1 MITAYIGTGLLLTAY
16 FALYFG
22 KTNKWFL
29 ILDIVASI
37 LLTFH
42 ALEIKDIPF
51 TLVNGIIAFTLVAK
65 LIKDYY
71 VKNR

>member
-1 MITAYIGTGLLLTAY
+1 MIGYIGTVLLLVAY

-29 ILDIVASI
+29 ILDIIASI
-37 LLTFH
+37 LLTVH
-42 ALEIKDIPF
+42 ALEIKDAPF
-51 TLVNGIIAFTLVAK
+51 TLVNGIIALTLIAK

-71 VKNR
+71 AKNR

>member
-1 MITAYIGTGLLLTAY
+1 MIGYIGTVLLLVAY

-29 ILDIVASI
+29 ILDIIASI
-37 LLTFH
+37 LLTVH

-51 TLVNGIIAFTLVAK
+51 TLVNGIIALTLIAK

-71 VKNR
+71 AKNS

>member
-1 MITAYIGTGLLLTAY
+1 MIAYIGTVLLLVAY
-16 FALYFG
+16 FALLFG

-29 ILDIVASI
+29 IIDIVASI
-37 LLTFH
+37 LLTYH
-42 ALEIKDIPF
+42 AFEINDTPF
-51 TLVNGIIAFTLVAK
+51 LLVNSIIASTLIAK

>member
-1 MITAYIGTGLLLTAY
+1 MIGYIGTVLLLVAY

-29 ILDIVASI
+29 ISDIIASI
-37 LLTFH
+37 LLTVH
-42 ALEIKDIPF
+42 ALEIKDTPF
-51 TLVNGIIAFTLVAK
+51 TLVNGIIALTLIAK

-71 VKNR
+71 AKNR